1 MNEVSSFCDGH
12 CVVELNEGN
21 SEFECNCLEM
31 NFDEENFIEYQIGEG
46 GRTGMNVDSSTI
58 SLSSIH
64 YNNVTE
70 YNLHNLHS
78 YLQCKSTYSS
88 LQHLYNKRPFI
99 LSRSTFSGS
108 GKYNAHWLG
117 DNSATWWDLKYSIS
131 GMINMNLFSVPFVGA
146 DICGFNGNTNALLCL
161 RWYQLG
167 IFFLLPFSF
176 SLSFLL
182 SPFLFFSFSFQYSIT
197 PYVYILLSYSITPY
211 VYILLS
217 YSITPIYIAE
227 YL

>member
-31 NFDEENFIEYQIGEG
+31 NFVEENFIEYQIGEG

-182 SPFLFFSFSFQYSIT
+182 SLLLFFSFSD
-197 PYVYILLSYSITPY
+197 ILLLPMYIFY
-211 VYILLS
+211 YLILLLHM
-217 YSITPIYIAE
+217 YIFY
-227 YL
+227 YLI